1 MFKAMGQFFNVM
13 FTLLSA
19 ADKGA
24 ASIDAIAGIAESES
38 VGLANQMTVERE
50 ARLTALTKQLK
61 AV

>member
-1 MFKAMGQFFNVM
+1 MFKAIGQFFNVM

-24 ASIDAIAGIAESES
+24 ASIDAIAGNAEAES
-38 VGLANQMTVERE
+38 VGMANQMTIERE
-50 ARLTALTKQLK
+50 ARLNALVKQLK